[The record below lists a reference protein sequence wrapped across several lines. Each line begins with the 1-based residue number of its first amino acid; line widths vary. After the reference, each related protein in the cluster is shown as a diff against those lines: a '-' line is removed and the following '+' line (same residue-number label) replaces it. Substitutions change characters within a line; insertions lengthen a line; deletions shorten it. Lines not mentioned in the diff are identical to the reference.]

1 MTFAEA
7 ALLGFVQGV
16 AEWLPVS
23 SEGVVAAIQTLAF
36 GADAA
41 DAVAFSLWLHLG
53 TALAALAALR
63 KDAAEIVRSAIRAP
77 TRPTRAA
84 AFLAVATLTSAPLG
98 LALLAGLD
106 GFFSERLGG
115 LAMALVGA
123 LMMITGAI
131 LLRGRRGGGARTRED
146 VGALDAVLVGAAQ
159 GLAALPGL
167 SRSGLTVSALLWRGL
182 DRREALALSFL
193 LSVPASVG
201 AGAVRGAGFGASDV
215 AAGAAGARGIGGGRI
230 RRRPRADGIG
240 AKNQLWLVRA
250 RGGRGNR
257 GGRDVDVGVGVI
269 LGRRPASG
277 RASAARP
284 RIVPAVIRAHN
295 PQMR

>member
-63 KDAAEIVRSAIRAP
+63 KDAAEIARSAIRAP

-84 AFLAVATLTSAPLG
+84 AFLAGATLTSAPLG
-98 LALLAGLD
+98 LAMLAGLD
-106 GFFSERLGG
+106 GFSERLGG

-123 LMMITGAI
+123 LMMVTGAI

-167 SRSGLTVSALLWRGL
+167 SRSGLTVSALLWRGV

-201 AGAVRGAGFGASDV
+201 AGLYAALDSGFQTSPQALLALAVSAAVGFAAVRALMGLARRINFGWFAL
-215 AAGAAGARGIGGGRI
+215 AAGAAIAAGGTWTWAWG
-230 RRRPRADGIG
+230 
-240 AKNQLWLVRA
+240 
-250 RGGRGNR
+250 
-257 GGRDVDVGVGVI
+257 
-269 LGRRPASG
+269 
-277 RASAARP
+277 
-284 RIVPAVIRAHN
+284 
-295 PQMR
+295 

>member
-1 MTFAEA
+1 MTLAEA

-63 KDAAEIVRSAIRAP
+63 KDAAEIARSAIRAP

-106 GFFSERLGG
+106 GFSERLGG

-123 LMMITGAI
+123 LMAVTGAI

-146 VGALDAVLVGAAQ
+146 VGALDAVLTGAAQ

-167 SRSGLTVSALLWRGL
+167 SRSGLTVSALLWRGV

-201 AGAVRGAGFGASDV
+201 AGLYAALDSGLQTSPAALLALAVSAAVGFIAVRALMGLARRVNFGWFALASGAAI
-215 AAGAAGARGIGGGRI
+215 AAGGMWTWAWGF
-230 RRRPRADGIG
+230 
-240 AKNQLWLVRA
+240 
-250 RGGRGNR
+250 
-257 GGRDVDVGVGVI
+257 
-269 LGRRPASG
+269 
-277 RASAARP
+277 
-284 RIVPAVIRAHN
+284 
-295 PQMR
+295 

>member
-1 MTFAEA
+1 MTLAEA

-16 AEWLPVS
+16 VEWLPVS

-63 KDAAEIVRSAIRAP
+63 KDAAEIARSAIRAP

-98 LALLAGLD
+98 LALLAGLA
-106 GFFSERLGG
+106 GFSERLGG

-123 LMMITGAI
+123 LMAITGVL

-146 VGALDAVLVGAAQ
+146 VGVLDAVLTGAAQ
-159 GLAALPGL
+159 GMAALPGL
-167 SRSGLTVSALLWRGL
+167 SRSGLTVSALLWRGV

-193 LSVPASVG
+193 LSVPASAG
-201 AGAVRGAGFGASDV
+201 AGLYAALDSGLRTSPAALLALAVSAAVGFIAVRALMGLARKVNFGWFAL
-215 AAGAAGARGIGGGRI
+215 AAGAAIAAGGAWTWGWG
-230 RRRPRADGIG
+230 
-240 AKNQLWLVRA
+240 
-250 RGGRGNR
+250 
-257 GGRDVDVGVGVI
+257 
-269 LGRRPASG
+269 
-277 RASAARP
+277 
-284 RIVPAVIRAHN
+284 
-295 PQMR
+295 

>member
-1 MTFAEA
+1 MTLAEA

-63 KDAAEIVRSAIRAP
+63 KDAAEIARSAIRAP

-84 AFLAVATLTSAPLG
+84 AFLAVATLASAPLG
-98 LALLAGLD
+98 LALLAGVD
-106 GFFSERLGG
+106 GFSERLGG

-123 LMMITGAI
+123 LMMVTGAI
-131 LLRGRRGGGARTRED
+131 LLRGRRGGGERTRED

-167 SRSGLTVSALLWRGL
+167 SRSGLTVSALLWRGV

-201 AGAVRGAGFGASDV
+201 AGLYAALDSGFQTSPAALLALAVSAAVGFIAVRALMELARRVNFGWFAL
-215 AAGAAGARGIGGGRI
+215 AAGAAIAAGGAWTWGWGF
-230 RRRPRADGIG
+230 
-240 AKNQLWLVRA
+240 
-250 RGGRGNR
+250 
-257 GGRDVDVGVGVI
+257 
-269 LGRRPASG
+269 
-277 RASAARP
+277 
-284 RIVPAVIRAHN
+284 
-295 PQMR
+295 

>member
-98 LALLAGLD
+98 LALLAGVD
-106 GFFSERLGG
+106 GFSERIGG

-123 LMMITGAI
+123 LMMVTGAI

-146 VGALDAVLVGAAQ
+146 VGALDALLVGAAQ

-167 SRSGLTVSALLWRGL
+167 SRSGLTVSALLWRGV

-201 AGAVRGAGFGASDV
+201 AGLYAALDSGLRTSPPALLALAVSAAVGFIAVRALMGLARRINFGWFAL
-215 AAGAAGARGIGGGRI
+215 AAGAAIAAGGTWTWAWG
-230 RRRPRADGIG
+230 
-240 AKNQLWLVRA
+240 
-250 RGGRGNR
+250 
-257 GGRDVDVGVGVI
+257 
-269 LGRRPASG
+269 
-277 RASAARP
+277 
-284 RIVPAVIRAHN
+284 
-295 PQMR
+295 

>member
-1 MTFAEA
+1 MTLAEA

-63 KDAAEIVRSAIRAP
+63 KDAAEIARSVFRAP

-106 GFFSERLGG
+106 GFSERLGG

-123 LMMITGAI
+123 LMAVTGVL
-131 LLRGRRGGGARTRED
+131 LLRGRRGGGERTRED
-146 VGALDAVLVGAAQ
+146 VGALDAALVGTAQ

-167 SRSGLTVSALLWRGL
+167 SRSGLTVSALLWRGV

-193 LSVPASVG
+193 LSVPASAG
-201 AGAVRGAGFGASDV
+201 AGLYAALDSGLRTSPAALLALAVSAAVGFVSVRALMGLARRV
-215 AAGAAGARGIGGGRI
+215 NFGWFALAAGAAIAAGGAWTWAWG
-230 RRRPRADGIG
+230 
-240 AKNQLWLVRA
+240 
-250 RGGRGNR
+250 
-257 GGRDVDVGVGVI
+257 
-269 LGRRPASG
+269 
-277 RASAARP
+277 
-284 RIVPAVIRAHN
+284 
-295 PQMR
+295 

>member
-1 MTFAEA
+1 MTLAEA

-63 KDAAEIVRSAIRAP
+63 KDAAEIARSAIRAP

-98 LALLAGLD
+98 LALLSGLD
-106 GFFSERLGG
+106 GFSERLGG

-123 LMMITGAI
+123 LMAVTGVL
-131 LLRGRRGGGARTRED
+131 LLRGRRGGGERTRED

-167 SRSGLTVSALLWRGL
+167 SRSGLTVSALLWRGV

-201 AGAVRGAGFGASDV
+201 AGLYAALDSGLRTSPAALLALAVSAAVGFVSVRALMGLARRV
-215 AAGAAGARGIGGGRI
+215 NFGWFALAAGAAIAAGGAWTWAWGF
-230 RRRPRADGIG
+230 
-240 AKNQLWLVRA
+240 
-250 RGGRGNR
+250 
-257 GGRDVDVGVGVI
+257 
-269 LGRRPASG
+269 
-277 RASAARP
+277 
-284 RIVPAVIRAHN
+284 
-295 PQMR
+295 

>member
-1 MTFAEA
+1 MTLAEA

-63 KDAAEIVRSAIRAP
+63 NDAAEIARSAIRAP

-106 GFFSERLGG
+106 GFSERLGG

-123 LMMITGAI
+123 LMAVTGAI

-146 VGALDAVLVGAAQ
+146 VGALDAVLTGAAQ

-167 SRSGLTVSALLWRGL
+167 SRSGLTVSALLWRGV

-193 LSVPASVG
+193 LSVPASAG
-201 AGAVRGAGFGASDV
+201 AGLYAALDSGLRTSPAALLALAVSAAVGFVSVRALMGLARRV
-215 AAGAAGARGIGGGRI
+215 NFGWFALAAGAAIAVGGTWTWGW
-230 RRRPRADGIG
+230 G
-240 AKNQLWLVRA
+240 
-250 RGGRGNR
+250 
-257 GGRDVDVGVGVI
+257 
-269 LGRRPASG
+269 
-277 RASAARP
+277 
-284 RIVPAVIRAHN
+284 
-295 PQMR
+295 

>member
-63 KDAAEIVRSAIRAP
+63 KDAAEIARSAIRAP

-98 LALLAGLD
+98 LAMLAGLD
-106 GFFSERLGG
+106 GFSERLGG

-123 LMMITGAI
+123 LMMITGAL

-146 VGALDAVLVGAAQ
+146 VGALDALLVGAAQ

-167 SRSGLTVSALLWRGL
+167 SRSGLTVSALLWRGV

-201 AGAVRGAGFGASDV
+201 AGLYAALDSGFQTSPQALLALAVSAAVGFAAVRALMGLARRINFGWFAL
-215 AAGAAGARGIGGGRI
+215 AAGAAIAAGGIWTWAWG
-230 RRRPRADGIG
+230 
-240 AKNQLWLVRA
+240 
-250 RGGRGNR
+250 
-257 GGRDVDVGVGVI
+257 
-269 LGRRPASG
+269 
-277 RASAARP
+277 
-284 RIVPAVIRAHN
+284 
-295 PQMR
+295 

>member
-1 MTFAEA
+1 MTLAEA

-63 KDAAEIVRSAIRAP
+63 KDAAEIARSVLRDPAH
-77 TRPTRAA
+77 PTRAA

-98 LALLAGLD
+98 LALLAGL
-106 GFFSERLGG
+106 GGFSERLGG

-123 LMMITGAI
+123 LMVVTGVL

-146 VGALDAVLVGAAQ
+146 VGALDAALVGAAQ

-167 SRSGLTVSALLWRGL
+167 SRSGLTVSALLWRGV
-182 DRREALALSFL
+182 DRREALSLSFL
-193 LSVPASVG
+193 LSVPASAG
-201 AGAVRGAGFGASDV
+201 AGLYAALDSGLQTSPAALLALAVSAAVGFVSVRALMGLARRV
-215 AAGAAGARGIGGGRI
+215 NFGWFALAAGATIAAGGTWTWAWGF
-230 RRRPRADGIG
+230 
-240 AKNQLWLVRA
+240 
-250 RGGRGNR
+250 
-257 GGRDVDVGVGVI
+257 
-269 LGRRPASG
+269 
-277 RASAARP
+277 
-284 RIVPAVIRAHN
+284 
-295 PQMR
+295 

>member
-1 MTFAEA
+1 MTLAEA
-7 ALLGFVQGV
+7 ALLGAVQGV
-16 AEWLPVS
+16 VEWLPVS

-63 KDAAEIVRSAIRAP
+63 KDAAEIARSAIRAP

-106 GFFSERLGG
+106 GFSERLGG

-146 VGALDAVLVGAAQ
+146 VGALDAVLTGAAQ
-159 GLAALPGL
+159 GMAALPGL
-167 SRSGLTVSALLWRGL
+167 SRSGLTVSALLWRGV

-201 AGAVRGAGFGASDV
+201 AGLYAALDSGFQTSPQALLALAVSAAVGFAAVRALMGLARKVNFGWFAL
-215 AAGAAGARGIGGGRI
+215 AAGAAIAAGGAWT
-230 RRRPRADGIG
+230 G
-240 AKNQLWLVRA
+240 AW
-250 RGGRGNR
+250 G
-257 GGRDVDVGVGVI
+257 
-269 LGRRPASG
+269 
-277 RASAARP
+277 
-284 RIVPAVIRAHN
+284 
-295 PQMR
+295 

>member
-63 KDAAEIVRSAIRAP
+63 KDAAEIARSAIRAP

-84 AFLAVATLTSAPLG
+84 AFLALATLTSAPLG
-98 LALLAGLD
+98 LALLAGVD
-106 GFFSERLGG
+106 GFSERLGG

-131 LLRGRRGGGARTRED
+131 LLRGRRGGGERTRED
-146 VGALDAVLVGAAQ
+146 VGALDALLVGAAQ

-167 SRSGLTVSALLWRGL
+167 SRSGLTVSALLWRGV

-193 LSVPASVG
+193 LSVPASAG
-201 AGAVRGAGFGASDV
+201 AGLYAALDSGLRTSPPALLALAVSAAVGFAAVRALMGLARRINFGWFAL
-215 AAGAAGARGIGGGRI
+215 AAGAAIAAGGAWTWG
-230 RRRPRADGIG
+230 
-240 AKNQLWLVRA
+240 
-250 RGGRGNR
+250 
-257 GGRDVDVGVGVI
+257 
-269 LGRRPASG
+269 
-277 RASAARP
+277 
-284 RIVPAVIRAHN
+284 
-295 PQMR
+295 

>member
-1 MTFAEA
+1 MTLAEA

-63 KDAAEIVRSAIRAP
+63 KDAAEIARSVLRDPAH
-77 TRPTRAA
+77 PTRAA

-123 LMMITGAI
+123 LMAVTGAI

-146 VGALDAVLVGAAQ
+146 VGVLDAVLVGAAQ
-159 GLAALPGL
+159 GMAALPGL
-167 SRSGLTVSALLWRGL
+167 SRSGLTVSALLWRGV

-201 AGAVRGAGFGASDV
+201 AGLYAALDSGLRTSPAALLALAVSAAVGFIAVRALMGLARRVNFGWFAL
-215 AAGAAGARGIGGGRI
+215 AAGAAIAAGGAWTWAWGF
-230 RRRPRADGIG
+230 
-240 AKNQLWLVRA
+240 
-250 RGGRGNR
+250 
-257 GGRDVDVGVGVI
+257 
-269 LGRRPASG
+269 
-277 RASAARP
+277 
-284 RIVPAVIRAHN
+284 
-295 PQMR
+295 